1 MNEITLEATVVR
13 SNDVLASPV
22 DNDLVMIDLE
32 RGMYYALN
40 AIGADIW
47 ERLAQPVAVADL
59 CDQLMQKYE
68 VDRETCQ
75 ADVLAVLNEM
85 AANGLLAKV

>member
-1 MNEITLEATVVR
+1 MHEITLEATVVR
-13 SNDVLASPV
+13 SNDVLVSPV
-22 DNDLVMIDLE
+22 DNELVMMDLE

-47 ERLAQPVAVADL
+47 ARLAQPVAVADL

-68 VDRETCQ
+68 VDRATCQ
-75 ADVLAVLNEM
+75 ADVLTVLNEM